1 MDYIKKFD
9 REKDYREFDAARAIA
24 TKYLKVKA
32 VKEIMD
38 LSTALGQQW
47 TATVKAAIGGRR
59 KGVTRAVAEREGR
72 AFRLAVLQ
80 WDEVIR
86 QVKQYRWKMKM
97 VFRKTGSKVR
107 NAWDIAGDLERSRRL
122 AVSMHFSRFNHGVVT
137 VTWGALPRSDAREMD
152 DSHEHYA
159 GVEVESEKTW
169 TLDGKL
175 MNWPA
180 MKYHVRVRAQK
191 LYKADMPAQWDLGLP
206 RHTQNRIGGNRNID
220 GLITLTAKQ
229 VPSPDGEVR
238 AWEASWARRS
248 RGIAWNVIHGAIV
261 EAPDGTCVHGATVK
275 SALSNLK
282 RRQTRSQRSAA
293 VAVGMDLPEVIQKY
307 GERRLNWRI
316 ARSAGLCADGI
327 TGWVMEHFPDLD
339 PRKDSITVK
348 QALATRSSESLV
360 LRAIEAASRRW
371 REAS

>member
-1 MDYIKKFD
+1 MDYIKKFN

-86 QVKQYRWKMKM
+86 KVKQYRWKMK
-97 VFRKTGSKVR
+97 VQFLKPGSRGPR
-107 NAWDIAGDLERSRRL
+107 NGWDLAGHLESSRRE
-122 AVSMHFSRFNHGVVT
+122 AVSMHFDVFARGAII
-137 VTWGALPRSDAREMD
+137 VTWGALPISDAREREA
-152 DSHEHYA
+152 SHEHYA
-159 GVEVESEKTW
+159 RIEVESEKRW
-169 TLDGKL
+169 YLDGRL
-175 MNWPA
+175 ANWPVVEYDV
-180 MKYHVRVRAQK
+180 KVRAQK
-191 LYKADMPAQWDLGLP
+191 MYRADMPGQHDISLV
-206 RHTQNRIGGNRNID
+206 GGNRNID
-220 GLITLTAKQ
+220 GLITLAAKQ

-282 RRQTRSQRSAA
+282 RRQTRSQQK
-293 VAVGMDLPEVIQKY
+293 VASIMGLDLPEVIQKY

-316 ARSAGLCADGI
+316 ARRAGLCADGI
-327 TGWVMEHFPDLD
+327 IGWVMEHFPDLD

-348 QALATRSSESLV
+348 QALATRSSETLV